1 MKPDSDLHGLDTP
14 INLNPNPSNL
24 SKNIISL
31 KTPNSRQKHKSITSK
46 TLKQQIDPISKQ
58 QWISDAAFYKAEARG
73 FIPGYEAA
81 DWLEAEQDYA
91 EMLVEMFLSVFKED
105 ASMTVTGL
113 RQLAK
118 AIGVPKPEKIDSK
131 LELIRLI
138 QAASH
143 HRPCFRTKPSEFC
156 HKQADCQWQTECQ
169 KLVAE
174 WWR

>member
-1 MKPDSDLHGLDTP
+1 MKPDTESQKVDTYSSP
-14 INLNPNPSNL
+14 NRPLVNKNNHLSTKTNPRLKP
-24 SKNIISL
+24 KISL
-31 KTPNSRQKHKSITSK
+31 SK
-46 TLKQQIDPISKQ
+46 TLKQQIDQVSRQ
-58 QWISDAAFYKAEARG
+58 QWISDAAYYKAEARG
-73 FIPGYEAA
+73 FIPGQEAT
-81 DWLEAEQDYA
+81 DWQEAEQDYA
-91 EMLVEMFLSVFKED
+91 EMLVEMFLSVFRED

-138 QAASH
+138 QAASN
-143 HRPCFRTKPSEFC
+143 HRPCFRTKPGEYC
-156 HKQADCQWQTECQ
+156 QDQAGCQWQTECQ